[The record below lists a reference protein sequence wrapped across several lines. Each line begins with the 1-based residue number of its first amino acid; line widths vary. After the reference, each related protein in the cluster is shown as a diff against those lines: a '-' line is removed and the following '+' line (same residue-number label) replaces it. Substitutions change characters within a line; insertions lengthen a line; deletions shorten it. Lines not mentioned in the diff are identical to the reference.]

1 MEEERVLLVE
11 ENLGWLT
18 QMSFQFLTYQ
28 TKLGLSGFFFL
39 KNEAEGLW
47 HNTDTLEEFR
57 MHVLVLKC

>member
-1 MEEERVLLVE
+1 MEEERELLVE

-18 QMSFQFLTYQ
+18 QMSFQFRTYLTM
-28 TKLGLSGFFFL
+28 LVLSGFFFL

-47 HNTDTLEEFR
+47 HSTDTLEEFR